1 MDRQQIEQ
9 LLTSG
14 ESQTLEFK
22 ALLKDHIILSNLIGA
37 FANTDGGHI
46 IIGVREPMEVI
57 GCDRNLVSK
66 LFERA
71 KSLLKDKPNTT
82 LEFYNFDEKE
92 IAIINVS
99 KSDSLVFSAGGVYR
113 RTGESTM
120 LMSVGEIK
128 NKINVSVGQVNFEN
142 NIENLSKA
150 IENQSRIISELQNE
164 IRESGHWKSKMK
176 DYFIGGVIG
185 AILGLLATLLAGI
198 G

>member
-1 MDRQQIEQ
+1 
-9 LLTSG
+9 
-14 ESQTLEFK
+14 
-22 ALLKDHIILSNLIGA
+22 
-37 FANTDGGHI
+37 
-46 IIGVREPMEVI
+46 
-57 GCDRNLVSK
+57 
-66 LFERA
+66 
-71 KSLLKDKPNTT
+71 
-82 LEFYNFDEKE
+82 
-92 IAIINVS
+92 
-99 KSDSLVFSAGGVYR
+99 
-113 RTGESTM
+113 
-120 LMSVGEIK
+120 MSVGEIK

>member
-1 MDRQQIEQ
+1 
-9 LLTSG
+9 
-14 ESQTLEFK
+14 
-22 ALLKDHIILSNLIGA
+22 
-37 FANTDGGHI
+37 
-46 IIGVREPMEVI
+46 MEII
-57 GCDRNLVSK
+57 GCDRSLVTK

-82 LEFYNFDEKE
+82 LEFYDFDGKE

-113 RTGESTM
+113 RLGGSTM
-120 LMSVGEIK
+120 IMSVGEIK
-128 NKINVSVGQVNFEN
+128 NKINISVGQVNFEN
-142 NIENLSKA
+142 NIENLSRA

-185 AILGLLATLLAGI
+185 AILGLLAIFLVGI